1 MKVKLPVL
9 LRNYDTQDRPTP
21 PSRFS
26 AFIPDCTWSKGDPYE
41 DGRDE
46 AGRPVAGVEHLDQ
59 LRHEDPEGV
68 GYPVSWN
75 MSSML
80 YCLIFHAG
88 IVTLLHVRF
97 AQSLLVFVRVYYLST
112 CSVCAAIC
120 FKFRILCLYNVLMS
134 VKRIKDFRISFN
146 VCPKE
151 YNCTYV

>member
-1 MKVKLPVL
+1 MFIVHIFDNYFINKYGPILASASAGAWKRKFPPVL

-26 AFIPDCTWSKGDPYE
+26 AYIPDCTWSKGDPYE

-112 CSVCAAIC
+112 YSVCAAVY
-120 FKFRILCLYNVLMS
+120 FKFRIV
-134 VKRIKDFRISFN
+134 VF
-146 VCPKE
+146 V
-151 YNCTYV
+151 